1 VPSSQPNYLTV
12 DPTTGAVGAVFPGG
26 VVIPSVSDPTPHT
39 GPQIARTVRWM
50 RGSDGAL
57 VADIYGYAR
66 GGATRSGIQIHAPLV
81 SGYTTAGII
90 AQVGNVPPATI
101 LDSDGTSVF
110 VQTDSGKLFLRGPYN
125 YTVSSTGGTVNTHPL
140 PTVPTGLVGILI
152 SQINPFGHWL
162 FRYYARPTIPDIVTV
177 NDGVTQNVGLGYCTL
192 STA

>member
-101 LDSDGTSVF
+101 L
-110 VQTDSGKLFLRGPYN
+110 
-125 YTVSSTGGTVNTHPL
+125 
-140 PTVPTGLVGILI
+140 
-152 SQINPFGHWL
+152 
-162 FRYYARPTIPDIVTV
+162 RYYARPTIPDIVTV